1 MKLTSYLLYST
12 IGSVAAAAAL
22 SQNQTNGKTSFNVGT
37 AEVAN

>member
-12 IGSVAAAAAL
+12 ISSGAAAAAL
-22 SQNQTNGKTSFNVGT
+22 SQNETNGKTLFNLEK